1 MDLMWYHTLLRYPNI
16 KCTFWSTCLAIAKMR
31 AGKMYCIEEGSLWKF
46 FLFIFYFF
54 IIIFNLDLYILD
66 WQCWNVLKCSET
78 LNKMVYNKLYHLY
91 IYLHKHTN
99 IYVYIYNHIYM
110 YIPFIIWLYWKKFT
124 HFSKENTLD
133 CKGDQ
138 IGLIALFSPR
148 V

>member
-1 MDLMWYHTLLRYPNI
+1 MRTHTLTGPSQTIMTFVKWIWCDTALLLYPNI

-46 FLFIFYFF
+46 FFLIFFIVIFY
-54 IIIFNLDLYILD
+54 LDLYILD

-99 IYVYIYNHIYM
+99 IYMCIYNYIYVYTFYNM
-110 YIPFIIWLYWKKFT
+110 AVLKKFT
-124 HFSKENTLD
+124 HFSKEN
-133 CKGDQ
+133 
-138 IGLIALFSPR
+138 IGL
-148 V
+148 